1 MLPPLSLPLVT
12 KGRWQAV
19 GLTEG
24 IRASG
29 DRRLTIPQ
37 TRCASQLP
45 LHKGASPL
53 RREGWQRLVRLHVI
67 RKHGAGGYKIRPYRP
82 APGFLVGAAYMAAR
96 NQVPIPTR
104 VVPPP

>member
-1 MLPPLSLPLVT
+1 MLPPLNLPLVT

-53 RREGWQRLVRLHVI
+53 RREGW
-67 RKHGAGGYKIRPYRP
+67 
-82 APGFLVGAAYMAAR
+82 
-96 NQVPIPTR
+96 
-104 VVPPP
+104 